1 MCAAPVVCANRPLV
15 LVIDDD
21 PVQCALVREA
31 LEHAGIKCDEANG
44 GVQGLEKIESLQP
57 DLVILDV
64 MMPDL
69 DGFTV
74 CTRLRLDSQTA
85 HLPVLMTTGLDDI
98 ASIKR
103 AFEVGA
109 SDFLSKPITLSVLGY
124 HVEYMLKASRTELD
138 LRSAKQKAENA
149 NMAKTMFL
157 ANMSHELRTPLNAI
171 MGFSELMCTE
181 KMGPIGSITYRD
193 YARDILDSATHL
205 LQVINDILDLTKV
218 ESDDLELYKE
228 VFELGETVTDVVR
241 TVGGQAEKAEV
252 SLHVR
257 VGSDV
262 PMLYSDERRLKQILL
277 NLVSNSIKFTPQGG
291 KVTTNAAISTT
302 RELSITVSDTGIG
315 IPESKFQIALSP
327 FGQVDDGL
335 ARRYEGTGLGLTLA
349 KSMTEQ
355 LGGKLSLKSKVG
367 EGTVVT
373 LTFPGEYIFMNDV
386 SHG

>member
-1 MCAAPVVCANRPLV
+1 ML
-15 LVIDDD
+15 I
-21 PVQCALVREA
+21 
-31 LEHAGIKCDEANG
+31 
-44 GVQGLEKIESLQP
+44 
-57 DLVILDV
+57 
-64 MMPDL
+64 
-69 DGFTV
+69 
-74 CTRLRLDSQTA
+74 
-85 HLPVLMTTGLDDI
+85 TTGLDDI

-109 SDFLSKPITLSVLGY
+109 SDFLTKPITLSVLGY

-302 RELSITVSDTGIG
+302 RELSISVSDTGIG

>member
-1 MCAAPVVCANRPLV
+1 
-15 LVIDDD
+15 
-21 PVQCALVREA
+21 
-31 LEHAGIKCDEANG
+31 
-44 GVQGLEKIESLQP
+44 
-57 DLVILDV
+57 
-64 MMPDL
+64 
-69 DGFTV
+69 
-74 CTRLRLDSQTA
+74 
-85 HLPVLMTTGLDDI
+85 
-98 ASIKR
+98 
-103 AFEVGA
+103 
-109 SDFLSKPITLSVLGY
+109 
-124 HVEYMLKASRTELD
+124 
-138 LRSAKQKAENA
+138 
-149 NMAKTMFL
+149 MAKTMFL

-171 MGFSELMCTE
+171 MGFSELMCAE

-335 ARRYEGTGLGLTLA
+335 TRRYDGTGLGLALA

>member
-1 MCAAPVVCANRPLV
+1 
-15 LVIDDD
+15 
-21 PVQCALVREA
+21 
-31 LEHAGIKCDEANG
+31 
-44 GVQGLEKIESLQP
+44 
-57 DLVILDV
+57 
-64 MMPDL
+64 
-69 DGFTV
+69 
-74 CTRLRLDSQTA
+74 
-85 HLPVLMTTGLDDI
+85 MTTGLNDI

-109 SDFLSKPITLSVLGY
+109 SDFLTKPITLSVLGY

-138 LRSAKQKAENA
+138 LRSAKQQAENA

-181 KMGPIGSITYRD
+181 KLGPIGSITYRD

-218 ESDDLELYKE
+218 ESDDLELHKE

-252 SLHVR
+252 SLHAR

-277 NLVSNSIKFTPQGG
+277 NLVSNSVKFTPQGG

-327 FGQVDDGL
+327 FGQVDEGL

-349 KSMTEQ
+349 KTMTEQ
-355 LGGKLSLKSKVG
+355 LGGKLSLKSKIG

-373 LTFPGEYIFMNDV
+373 LIFPGEYIFMNDV
-386 SHG
+386 SLGSPSKYPARRP